1 MFNLFE
7 KIFKRKKRETI
18 TVDPGSLT
26 QRNLCVSDLYQ
37 HELTEYN
44 LNVRDPYQHELTEYN
59 LNVRDPYQHE
69 LTRYNPDVRD
79 SRRRKNKY
87 RCE

>member
-44 LNVRDPYQHELTEYN
+44 LNVRDPYQHELTG
-59 LNVRDPYQHE
+59 
-69 LTRYNPDVRD
+69 YNPDVRD

-87 RCE
+87 RCEQYIQFCKFTHSFT